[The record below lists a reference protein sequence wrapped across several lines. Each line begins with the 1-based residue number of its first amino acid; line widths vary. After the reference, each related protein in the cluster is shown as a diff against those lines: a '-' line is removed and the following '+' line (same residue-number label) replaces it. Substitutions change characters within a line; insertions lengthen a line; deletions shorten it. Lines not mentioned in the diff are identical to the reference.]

1 MARVT
6 LPLHEIDHLPEEILT
21 LAPRDIRKVF
31 SEPTLIRLEGKT
43 GQPLFVSCLLHGNET
58 TGFLVLQRLTRW
70 FRKHPLP
77 RPLMI
82 FVGNVHATEAER
94 RRLDQ
99 QPDFNRIWNGG
110 DTPEHDLAN
119 RVIEKIAA
127 AKPFAAIDIHNN
139 TGINPLYGCV
149 NRLDEPFL
157 HLGSLFSP
165 TLVYFENP
173 PSVIS
178 ISLSKY
184 CPSITIEAGK
194 PADPL
199 GVERAFNLVLDTLHL
214 HHLRQAGVERP
225 LTVFKTIGR
234 MEIDPNSTFSFSPTS
249 DAALVFPADMDH
261 WNFSTRKANTHWA
274 KLNQE
279 PNSPLRVF
287 DENRDDVTDRFFRI
301 QDHTLQLRRD
311 VTPSMITL
319 NSGIIRSDCLGYLME
334 PVSQTQSA

>member
-6 LPLHEIDHLPEEILT
+6 LPLHEIDYLPEEILT
-21 LAPRDIRKVF
+21 LAPADVRKVF
-31 SEPTLIRLEGKT
+31 PEPTLIRLDGKA

-82 FVGNVHATEAER
+82 FVGNVHATEAGR

-110 DTPEHDLAN
+110 DTAEHELAD
-119 RVIEKIAA
+119 RVFSAVTA

-149 NRLDEPFL
+149 NSLNEAFL

-178 ISLSKY
+178 IALSRI
-184 CPSITIEAGK
+184 CPSITVEAGK
-194 PADPL
+194 PADPM
-199 GVERAFNLVLDTLHL
+199 GVERAFNLVLDALHL
-214 HHLRQAGVERP
+214 HALRTTGLERP
-225 LTVFKTIGR
+225 MTVFKTIGR
-234 MEIDPNSTFSFSPTS
+234 MEIDPDAMFSFSPTS

-261 WNFSTRKANTHWA
+261 WNFSTRQATTHWA
-274 KLNQE
+274 RLNTSGQ
-279 PNSPLRVF
+279 SPLRVF
-287 DENRDDVTDRFFRI
+287 DENRSDITDQFFQTRG
-301 QDHTLQLRRD
+301 QSLHLTRD

-319 NSGIIRSDCLGYLME
+319 DAKIIRSDCLGYLME
-334 PVSQTQSA
+334 PVG